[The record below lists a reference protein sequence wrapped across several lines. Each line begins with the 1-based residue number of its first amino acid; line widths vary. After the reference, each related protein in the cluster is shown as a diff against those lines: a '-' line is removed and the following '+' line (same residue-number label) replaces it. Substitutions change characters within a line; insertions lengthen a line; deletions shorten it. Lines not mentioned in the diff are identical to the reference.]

1 MNTIDCAIAI
11 IFNDKNQVLLTE
23 RHDPDHPQAHKKWQF
38 PGGGVEEGET
48 PQEATLREIIEETG
62 LIIELVS
69 QDAFRFDHSWDNGES
84 VVRLFGFPAKHV
96 AGDLDISKEE
106 ETSDAK
112 WFNYE
117 EIPFDNVLPFTKEL
131 IDQSIQYLKDL
142 SA

>member
-23 RHDPDHPQAHKKWQF
+23 RHDPKQPFAHKKWQF
-38 PGGGVEEGET
+38 PGGKVELGET
-48 PQEATLREIIEETG
+48 AQEAALREILEETG
-62 LIIELVS
+62 LIIELLS
-69 QDAFRFDHSWDNGES
+69 EDAIRFDHGYDEANYT
-84 VVRLFGFPAKHV
+84 VRLFGFPAKYV